1 MELMPHSNES
11 NPINWELVFS
21 ATTLL
26 QINKQHGDMANYI
39 EQASPDSAALA
50 QVRLAQY
57 AAAVSEAN
65 RALKEVLRL
74 QEQNIELAY
83 LNAPHE
89 GLDEELKSLGL

>member
-1 MELMPHSNES
+1 MPHSNET
-11 NPINWELVFS
+11 NPINWPEIFAPESLNEMNNHHV
-21 ATTLL
+21 
-26 QINKQHGDMANYI
+26 QMWRYI
-39 EQASPDSAALA
+39 ERASPDSAALA